1 MRASATPSRRWCCR
15 GWSRTSSPSRCPRP
29 KAGWRTIPACAG
41 ASARVSAS
49 WWRPRTTPMTQPF
62 APAIPSAAWRTCR
75 AGCWSSMVALASTR
89 SEGWSPT
96 AAASSPLSRWAT
108 RWPRP
113 APRRCPGPGRY
124 DSREPSSAPTSPWRL
139 CSEASR
145 RRHPRLQIRSAAH
158 GVVRQSSGRAGDRE
172 RGQGLLRAP
181 QSTRRHGVGD
191 ERARARAEGRHR
203 GGRWRR
209 ASSWRGGCV
218 DRPAGDRGA
227 RADAAPRRRRLA
239 LLDRP
244 DARRHPGR
252 DRCHRRGRRQER
264 GVARGAH
271 PRGHRQRGAEA
282 PPGEA
287 DGARGSVSKKKKAGL
302 RLVDTTFRDG
312 NQSLLSGALTGDEI
326 VPIAAMM
333 DGVGFTAMEAV
344 GGATFETQVRRGEDP
359 WEYVRKLAKATPETP
374 IQALI
379 RGQNLVAN
387 RNFADDSVELFVKH
401 AASCGVDVFRVFDPL
416 NDLRNM
422 ETAIA
427 AVLKAKKRAQGA
439 LCYAISPAH
448 NIEGWCSLAKGLANM
463 GCHEVVIKDT
473 SGLLSPQATWELV
486 AALKQT
492 VKIPVDVHSHCSS
505 GMAPMAYMAG
515 VEAGADVLDVAM
527 SPLAWGTSQP
537 AAESVVA
544 ALQGGE
550 YDTGLDLDK
559 MWDVQHDVES
569 LRRKHADELSP
580 VADRVDASILRYH
593 LPGATLEDIHRQ
605 LAAHDAAGRL
615 AEVLEEVS
623 RVRLEL
629 GYPPL
634 VAPIRQMIA
643 TQAVYNVIGGERYAT
658 VTQELKDYLQG
669 LYGRPPVPADPE
681 LRRLVLGREEPIT
694 IRPADLLEPQVE
706 AARNQLKKM
715 SYEPTDETVL
725 IYLLFPSLTPDYL
738 RGPEPES
745 AAPKGPGRSVPPE
758 PIASVPDPPAA
769 PPPA

>member
-1 MRASATPSRRWCCR
+1 MGKLA
-15 GWSRTSSPSRCPRP
+15 SSP
-29 KAGWRTIPACAG
+29 G
-41 ASARVSAS
+41 
-49 WWRPRTTPMTQPF
+49 
-62 APAIPSAAWRTCR
+62 
-75 AGCWSSMVALASTR
+75 
-89 SEGWSPT
+89 EGSSPT
-96 AAASSPLSRWAT
+96 AAASSPRSRWAT

-124 DSREPSSAPTSPWRL
+124 DSREPSSVPTSPWRL

-145 RRHPRLQIRSAAH
+145 RRHPRLQIRPTAH
-158 GVVRQSSGRAGDRE
+158 GVVRQSPGRAGDRE

-209 ASSWRGGCV
+209 ASSWRGRCV
-218 DRPAGDRGA
+218 DRPPGDRRA
-227 RADAAPRRRRLA
+227 SADAAPRRRGLA

-252 DRCHRRGRRQER
+252 DHGHRRGRRQER
-264 GVARGAH
+264 GVVRGAH
-271 PRGHRQRGAEA
+271 PWCHRRRGPEA

-287 DGARGSVSKKKKAGL
+287 DGARGSMSKKKKKAGL

-463 GCHEVVIKDT
+463 GCHQVVIKDT

-505 GMAPMAYMAG
+505 GMAPMAYMAA

-527 SPLAWGTSQP
+527 SPLACRTSQP

-544 ALQGGE
+544 ALQRGE
-550 YDTGLDLDK
+550 YDTGLDLDR
-559 MWDVQHDVES
+559 MWE
-569 LRRKHADELSP
+569 ADNALEALKRLHQADISP
-580 VADRVDASILRYH
+580 VADRIDADILRYRM
-593 LPGATLEDIHRQ
+593 PGLMLEDIYRQ
-605 LAAHDAAGRL
+605 LGSHEAGARIS
-615 AEVLEEVS
+615 EVLDEAN

-634 VAPIRQMIA
+634 VAPGRQMIA

-658 VTQELKDYLQG
+658 VTPELKDYLQG
-669 LYGRPPVPADPE
+669 LYGRPPVAADPE
-681 LRRLVLGREEPIT
+681 LRRLGLGREAPIT

-706 AARNQLKKM
+706 IARQHLRKLNLDT
-715 SYEPTDETVL
+715 SDDSVL
-725 IYLLFPSLTPDYL
+725 IQLLFPNLAIDYL
-738 RGPEPES
+738 REPAPAPRENKRP
-745 AAPKGPGRSVPPE
+745 AAVTLADHPAPTPVPSP
-758 PIASVPDPPAA
+758 A
-769 PPPA
+769 PPPAPAPNSSGAEFEVEVEGEVFKVRVSGAGMVVVPGAGSAATANPAPPRTGEGTVIAPMQGLIVKIPVKPGDPVKLGDVTAG